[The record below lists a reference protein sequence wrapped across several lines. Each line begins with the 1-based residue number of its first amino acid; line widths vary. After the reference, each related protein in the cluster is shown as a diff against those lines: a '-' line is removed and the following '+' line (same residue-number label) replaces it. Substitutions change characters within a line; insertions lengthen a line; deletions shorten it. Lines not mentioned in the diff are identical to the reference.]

1 MHILDMTEQVESKI
15 QSYPFFSK
23 SNVHP
28 KDSDGIL
35 GDIEKNKI
43 IRDLQNT
50 RPNIRTTMTG

>member
-1 MHILDMTEQVESKI
+1 MTEQVESKI